1 MTVEAL
7 GIAIGGELAE
17 AVALF
22 APSLRCESVGGLKGV
37 KMKEVGEMGEE
48 EVGLEGGVGEEGD
61 GVGGG
66 RGEDGEM
73 GVEGGEE

>member
-1 MTVEAL
+1 M
-7 GIAIGGELAE
+7 
-17 AVALF
+17 
-22 APSLRCESVGGLKGV
+22 KGF

>member
-1 MTVEAL
+1 M
-7 GIAIGGELAE
+7 
-17 AVALF
+17 
-22 APSLRCESVGGLKGV
+22 KGF

-73 GVEGGEE
+73 GVEGGEEWENFVKFFGAVGGDSGRVHNQFF

>member
-1 MTVEAL
+1 M
-7 GIAIGGELAE
+7 ISF
-17 AVALF
+17 F
-22 APSLRCESVGGLKGV
+22 ASSAPLRCKSVGGLKGF

-61 GVGGG
+61 GVW
-66 RGEDGEM
+66 DGEM